1 MKKLGCLIFSSFV
14 CISLLH
20 AATWFVAQTGSD
32 NNNGSINAP
41 YKTITKAV
49 SSAVAGDIIY
59 LRGGVHSLT
68 ARVNISKNGT
78 ATNRFYLLA
87 YPGDARPVLD
97 FSAMAVSSSNRGIS
111 LSGNFWHFYG
121 FDVFKAG
128 DNGLHIQGSN
138 NIIEFCSFYE
148 NADSGLQLD
157 GGAANNQIINCDSYF
172 NKDATDGNADG
183 FAAKLDVGTGNS
195 FKGCRAWQNSDDGWD
210 GLLNSDYTG
219 KPSTSY
225 DSCWCFMNGYLK
237 SGAVSAGNGNG
248 FKMGGGGTS
257 SARKEHNATL
267 TRCVAAFNRV
277 KGFDQNNNAGSM
289 ILYNCIGYRNA
300 PNYGMSNLNPY
311 SPNVMV
317 LKNCISFSNASS
329 SNSFASAA
337 VQEKNSWQ
345 SPFSASLSAASF
357 LSIDSIGLRAPRN
370 TNGSLPH
377 INFLHLAS
385 TSNMIDGGV
394 NVGLPFNGNAP
405 DLGAFETE
413 AVLPV
418 QLLSFTAVEKNNTV
432 ILNWKT
438 ATELNNK
445 GWEIEKVYASSNN
458 PFVWQ
463 NIGFIAGS
471 KESNTVNNY
480 FFEDRNVIKNQV
492 YQYRLKQIDFDGTIK
507 YTAVITVRI
516 GRSKTEILSVYPN
529 PVRSIT
535 NIQLNI
541 IENTKAKIELF
552 NMNGQLVQ
560 VILNEQLQTGIY
572 NKAIALANLI
582 PGKYILRIETNQE
595 VIVKEII
602 KQP

>member
-1 MKKLGCLIFSSFV
+1 MKKLVCLIFSSFF

-32 NNNGSINAP
+32 NNNGTINAP

-78 ATNRFYLLA
+78 ATNRFYLMA

-111 LSGNFWHFYG
+111 LGGNYWHFYG

-128 DNGLHIQGSN
+128 DNGLYIDGAF

-148 NADSGLQLD
+148 NADTGLQLA
-157 GGAANNQIINCDSYF
+157 GGANNNQIINCDSYF
-172 NKDATDGNADG
+172 NKDVTDGNADG

-210 GLLNSDYTG
+210 GLLDAANPIKPYT
-219 KPSTSY
+219 TY

-237 SGAVSAGNGNG
+237 SGAASVGNGNG
-248 FKMGGGGTS
+248 FKMGGGGTTS
-257 SARKEHNATL
+257 LRLEHNATL

-289 ILYNCIGYRNA
+289 TLYNCIGYRNA

-311 SPNVMV
+311 SPNVMII
-317 LKNCISFSNASS
+317 KNCISFSNASS

-370 TNGSLPH
+370 ANGSLPH
-377 INFLHLAS
+377 INFLHLAAS
-385 TSNMIDGGV
+385 SNMIDGGV
-394 NVGLPFNGNAP
+394 NVGLPFNGAAP

-413 AVLPV
+413 AALPV
-418 QLLSFTAVEKNNTV
+418 QLLTFTAIEKNNTV

-438 ATELNNK
+438 AAELNNK
-445 GWEIEKVYASSNN
+445 GWEIEKIHVSSTN

-463 NIGFIAGS
+463 TIGFIAGS
-471 KESNTVNNY
+471 KESITVNNY
-480 FFEDRNVIKNQV
+480 VFEDRNIAKNQV
-492 YQYRLKQIDFDGTIK
+492 YQYRLKQINLDGSIK
-507 YTAVITVRI
+507 YSAIINVRVGKSQI
-516 GRSKTEILSVYPN
+516 ELLAVYPN
-529 PVRSIT
+529 PVKSVV
-535 NIQLNI
+535 NIQLSI
-541 IENTKAKIELF
+541 TENTKAKIELF
-552 NMNGQLVQ
+552 NTNGQLVQ
-560 VILNEQLQTGIY
+560 IILNKQLQAGIHT
-572 NKAIALANLI
+572 KTISLENLI
-582 PGKYILRIETNQE
+582 AGKYILRFETNKE